1 MSGPGDRREA
11 TALDGTAAD
20 GTAADGTAADDAAAD
35 AAGGGAARP
44 ALGVGMVGYGFMGAA
59 HSHAWR
65 TAAHVLDLPLAP
77 RMVAVCGRDAA
88 AAGAAARRYGWAAA
102 ESDWRVLI
110 GRPDVQLID
119 ICAPGD
125 AHAEIAIA
133 ALDAGQHVL
142 CEKPLATTVPQA
154 QAMAAAAERAGAR
167 GVRSMIGFNY
177 RRVPAIALAR
187 QLVRDGRLG
196 GIRQVRASY
205 RQDWLAD
212 PAFPLTW
219 RLQREHAGAGALGDL
234 GSHIV
239 DLAQHLSGEL
249 ITGVS
254 GTTATFVGERPL
266 AGPDGAAPRTGPV
279 TVDDAALFTARLG
292 ASGLGSFEAT
302 RFAPGRKNE
311 LRIELNGERGS
322 LAFNLEQLN
331 ELQFYDAQDGETA
344 GFRRILVTEPGHP
357 YLSAWWPPGHVL
369 GWDVTFTHEIAD
381 LITAIAAGT
390 GPEPSFA
397 DGLQVQRVL
406 AAVQDSAAHESRWT
420 PVPPP
425 GS

>member
-1 MSGPGDRREA
+1 
-11 TALDGTAAD
+11 
-20 GTAADGTAADDAAAD
+20 
-35 AAGGGAARP
+35 
-44 ALGVGMVGYGFMGAA
+44 
-59 HSHAWR
+59 
-65 TAAHVLDLPLAP
+65 
-77 RMVAVCGRDAA
+77 
-88 AAGAAARRYGWAAA
+88 
-102 ESDWRVLI
+102 
-110 GRPDVQLID
+110 
-119 ICAPGD
+119 
-125 AHAEIAIA
+125 
-133 ALDAGQHVL
+133 
-142 CEKPLATTVPQA
+142 
-154 QAMAAAAERAGAR
+154 
-167 GVRSMIGFNY
+167 
-177 RRVPAIALAR
+177 
-187 QLVRDGRLG
+187 
-196 GIRQVRASY
+196 
-205 RQDWLAD
+205 
-212 PAFPLTW
+212 
-219 RLQREHAGAGALGDL
+219 
-234 GSHIV
+234 
-239 DLAQHLSGEL
+239 
-249 ITGVS
+249 
-254 GTTATFVGERPL
+254 
-266 AGPDGAAPRTGPV
+266 V